1 MKMKRNL
8 AAVAIAAALGGSVL
22 TYNVTRDDHNNPA
35 PQYVFAQERGTPPL
49 TFAPMIRKVTP
60 AVVNVTSEVRPQPRS
75 SQRGRR
81 GTPQL
86 PPGFEEFFRGFGG
99 IPDEMPER
107 RRGGGLGSGV
117 IVSADGYILTNNH
130 VVEGAD
136 KVTVSLPDRREF
148 SAKVIGTDPP
158 TDVAVLK
165 VDAKNLPVLP
175 ISDSGKVQVGDI
187 ALAVGNP
194 FGIGQTVTMGII
206 GATGRAAL
214 GTGGY
219 EDFIQ
224 TDAAINPGNS
234 GGALVNATGELIG
247 INTAIISR
255 SGGNQGVGFAIPV
268 NMARD
273 VMDQL
278 VKGGKVTRGY
288 IGVMPQDVTPEL
300 ARAFKLTT
308 ATGAAVTS
316 VEPAGPAGKAGLQV
330 GDVITA
336 VDGTPVADANALRL
350 RISRTS
356 PGTKVQLTVKRGEAT
371 QQIPVTLGTLPTDA
385 EDRPGTPEP
394 GPGTSS
400 TMQGVSVEELT
411 PQVARQLRLP
421 ENVTGVIVSSV
432 DPASAAA
439 EAGLREGDVIQQV
452 NRKNVA
458 NVREFETAL
467 RTQSNGS
474 VLLLVNRRG
483 VSQFVVV
490 EPMGR

>member
-1 MKMKRNL
+1 MKRNF

-22 TYNVTRDDHNNPA
+22 TYNVTRDNNNNAA

-60 AVVNVTSEVRPQPRS
+60 AVVNVTSESRPQPS
-75 SQRGRR
+75 SRGRR
-81 GTPQL
+81 GTQGL

-99 IPDEMPER
+99 GIPDMPER

-130 VVEGAD
+130 VVEDAD

-148 SAKVIGTDPP
+148 TAKVIGTDPP

-165 VDAKNLPVLP
+165 IDAKNLPVLP

-288 IGVMPQDVTPEL
+288 IGVVPQDVTPEL
-300 ARAFKLTT
+300 ARAFKLGS

-316 VEPAGPAGKAGLQV
+316 VEPTGPASKAGLQV

-336 VDGTPVADANALRL
+336 VDGTAVADANALRL
-350 RISRTS
+350 RISRTA
-356 PGTKVQLTVKRGEAT
+356 PGTKVQLTIKRGDAT
-371 QQIPVTLGTLPTDA
+371 QQIPVTLGTLPTDGQ
-385 EDRPGTPEP
+385 ERPGEAEP
-394 GPGTSS
+394 GQSSSS
-400 TMQGVSVEELT
+400 TMQGVSVEDLT
-411 PQVARQLRLP
+411 PEVARQLRLP
-421 ENVTGVIVSSV
+421 DDVTGVIVSNV

-439 EAGLREGDVIQQV
+439 EAGLRQGDVIQQV
-452 NRKNVA
+452 NRKNVV
-458 NVREFETAL
+458 NVREFEAAL
-467 RTQSNGS
+467 RTQTNGS
-474 VLLLVNRRG
+474 VLLLVNSRG
-483 VSQFVVV
+483 VTRFIVV
-490 EPMGR
+490 EPTSR